1 MKTLKIALLAAV
13 GSLALAGAAN
23 AQDSDTKISFN
34 VGANNDY
41 VFRGVSRTN
50 EDLSIFGGVDA
61 SFMGIGYAGAW
72 LSNVEFPNAAGRSDG
87 TDFEFDLY
95 AGVKPTLGAVT
106 FDLGVIY
113 YGYAD
118 QPSGANYD
126 YWEGKVAA
134 SIPAGPVTLGAAL
147 FYSPE
152 FFGKTGDAVYS
163 EVNFSTAIP
172 DSKFSV
178 SGALGYQQVQ
188 GPLDYMTWNAGIGYA
203 FTDNLSADL
212 RYIDTDSHSFG
223 KNYGSRLVGGLK
235 FVF

>member
-1 MKTLKIALLAAV
+1 MRTLKIALAAAV
-13 GSLALAGAAN
+13 GSLAIAGAAN
-23 AQDSDTKISFN
+23 AQDSETKFSFN

-41 VFRGVSRTN
+41 VFRGVSQTD
-50 EDLSIFGGVDA
+50 EDLSLFGGVDA

-72 LSNVEFPNAAGRSDG
+72 LSNVDFGNG

-95 AGVKPTLGAVT
+95 AGVKPSVGAVT
-106 FDLGVIY
+106 FDLGVFY

-118 QPSGANYD
+118 QPKGSDQD
-126 YWEGKVAA
+126 YWEGKIAA
-134 SIPAGPVTLGAAL
+134 SVPAGPVTLGAAL

-178 SGALGYQQVQ
+178 SGALGYQQIQ
-188 GPLDYMTWNAGIGYA
+188 GPLDYMTWNTGVGYA
-203 FTDNLSADL
+203 FTDTLSADI
-212 RYIDTDSHSFG
+212 RYHDTDGHSFG
-223 KNYGSRLVGGLK
+223 QIYGSRLVGGLK

>member
-1 MKTLKIALLAAV
+1 MRTLKIALAAAV
-13 GSLALAGAAN
+13 GSLAIAGAAN
-23 AQDSDTKISFN
+23 AQDSETKFTFN

-41 VFRGVSRTN
+41 VFRGVSQTN
-50 EDLSIFGGVDA
+50 EDLSLFGGVDA
-61 SFMGIGYAGAW
+61 SFLGIGYAGVW
-72 LSNVEFPNAAGRSDG
+72 VSNVEFLNARGKSDG

-95 AGVKPTLGAVT
+95 AGVKPTVGPVT

-118 QPSGANYD
+118 QPNGANYD
-126 YWEGKVAA
+126 YWEGKLAA
-134 SIPAGPVTLGAAL
+134 SVPAGPVTLGAAV

-152 FFGKTGDAVYS
+152 FFGKTGDAFYS

-188 GPLDYMTWNAGIGYA
+188 GPLDYLTWNAGVGYA

-212 RYIDTDSHSFG
+212 RYYDTDSHSFG